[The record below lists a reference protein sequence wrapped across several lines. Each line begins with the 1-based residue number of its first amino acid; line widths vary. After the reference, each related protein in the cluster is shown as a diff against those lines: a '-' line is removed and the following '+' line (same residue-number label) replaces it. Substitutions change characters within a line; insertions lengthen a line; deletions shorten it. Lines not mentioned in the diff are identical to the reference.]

1 MNLEVKKLYSDK
13 WFSYLQAQI
22 CNQFEEIEK
31 NAKSSKK
38 FISTNWF
45 KKINGGGGTYKILR
59 NAYNQFIKKIG
70 DLMAFKLANISGKAA
85 LVKGEHYYDLKV
97 ISNNTFDEDTLN
109 ALNRLDELHELNGT
123 LDEKT
128 PTGLLEE
135 AKIDAPISS
144 PKNCYA
150 VGLNYRNH
158 AEEAGMEI
166 PSVPMIFTKH
176 TSCLVGPHAE
186 IEMRSDHVDYEAE
199 LVAVI
204 GKSGK
209 DISVDDAWDHVA
221 GLCIGQDISDRVVQ
235 FAAKPPQFNL
245 GKSFDTFG
253 PMGPYLVS
261 LDALENKEKLNIKCK
276 VNDEIRQNDN
286 TNDLIFDIPS
296 IIKYLSEI
304 VTLNVGDVIFTGTPG
319 GVGVM
324 EGKFLKEGDVLTTS
338 IEGLGSLENV
348 CKRIT
353 NHSGV
358 E

>member
-1 MNLEVKKLYSDK
+1 
-13 WFSYLQAQI
+13 
-22 CNQFEEIEK
+22 
-31 NAKSSKK
+31 
-38 FISTNWF
+38 
-45 KKINGGGGTYKILR
+45 
-59 NAYNQFIKKIG
+59 
-70 DLMAFKLANISGKAA
+70 MAFKLANISGKAA

-304 VTLNVGDVIFTGTPG
+304 VTLNVGDVIFTLGDTNLFFDMDLVNSLPRRLLDKHG
-319 GVGVM
+319 NNLCVPVYLPSRPLTFPVNNPTLSLSSIYFMSGSKTSFRHSQSLLINNKYSPDDLLYPSIFPPEYPVFM
-324 EGKFLKEGDVLTTS
+324 LLLKIFILVSDGMFDIKYS
-338 IEGLGSLENV
+338 
-348 CKRIT
+348 
-353 NHSGV
+353 
-358 E
+358 